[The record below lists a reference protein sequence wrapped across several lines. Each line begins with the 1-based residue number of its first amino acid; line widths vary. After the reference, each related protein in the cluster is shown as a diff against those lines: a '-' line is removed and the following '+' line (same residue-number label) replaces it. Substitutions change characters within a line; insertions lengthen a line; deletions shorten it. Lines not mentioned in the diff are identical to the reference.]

1 MDNIGVTL
9 TVKEQ
14 KRLQVIVELEAG
26 RITGREAADV
36 LGVSL
41 RQVWRLLAAFRR
53 KGAAGLAHGN
63 RGREPVNKTPEAT
76 RERILALAEKRYAD
90 YNDSHFTEK
99 LAQEHGI
106 TVSRPTL
113 RRLRRSIGQGSPR
126 KRRAPRHRK
135 RRERYSQSGML
146 LQLDG
151 SPHDWLEGRG
161 PRLTLLVAI
170 DDATNEVPHALFRE
184 EEDDAGYLELLWRIS
199 ESHGLPLALYTD
211 RHTIFRSPKEAT
223 LEQELAGER
232 PRSQFGRIMDELGV
246 EMKLAYSP
254 QAKGRVE
261 RLLETLQDRLVK
273 ELREAGAASKEE
285 ANQVLERFLPPFN
298 ARFRVPPAQPGSAYR
313 PWPEELKREEIFC
326 FKHQRTVNND
336 NTISFDGKRLQIPP
350 GPDRISYAR
359 ARVEVQQR
367 LDGSLAICYAGRTL
381 VVYEPATSGPVRVGK
396 FTPATPAQPPA
407 QSQPQARDPEPGPKP
422 AVTKAHTPYKPP
434 PDHPWRRYPITAKG
448 ASQPGRHTERQDKPT
463 TG

>member
-1 MDNIGVTL
+1 MDNKGVTL

-14 KRLQVIVELEAG
+14 KRLKVLVELDAK
-26 RITGREAADV
+26 RVTGREAADV

-41 RQVWRLLAAFRR
+41 RHVWRLLAVFREE
-53 KGAAGLAHGN
+53 GAAGLAHGN
-63 RGREPVNKTPEAT
+63 RGREPVNKTPQAL
-76 RERILALAEKRYAD
+76 RERILDLAEEQYFD

-99 LAQEHGI
+99 LEQKHGI
-106 TVSRPTL
+106 KVSRPTL

-135 RRERYSQSGML
+135 RRERYSQKGML

-170 DDATNEVPHALFRE
+170 DDATNEVPNGVFRE
-184 EEDDAGYLELLWRIS
+184 EEDDAGYFELMWGIS
-199 ESHGLPLALYTD
+199 QSHGLPHAVYTD
-211 RHTIFRSPKEAT
+211 QHTIFRSPKQAT
-223 LEQELAGER
+223 LEQELAGVR
-232 PRSQFGRIMDELGV
+232 PRSQFGRVMDALGI
-246 EMKLAYSP
+246 EMILAYSP

-261 RLLETLQDRLVK
+261 RLLGTLQDRLVK
-273 ELREAGAASKEE
+273 ELREAGACTKEK
-285 ANQVLERFLPPFN
+285 ANQVLKRFLPEFN
-298 ARFRVPPAQPGSAYR
+298 VRFNVSPAQPGSAYR
-313 PWPEELKREEIFC
+313 PWPEDLKREEVFC

-367 LDGSLAICYAGRTL
+367 LDGSLAICHKGRTL
-381 VVYEPATSGPVRVGK
+381 VVYEPATSDPVRVGK
-396 FTPATPAQPPA
+396 FTPAMPAQPLPPA
-407 QSQPQARDPEPGPKP
+407 KPRPSKP
-422 AVTKAHTPYKPP
+422 AVVKTRTPYKPA
-434 PDHPWRRYPITAKG
+434 PDHPWRRYPVSAK
-448 ASQPGRHTERQDKPT
+448 AKRPSQQHAQTERQDKPT
-463 TG
+463 NG

>member
-1 MDNIGVTL
+1 MEAKGVTL

-14 KRLQVIVELEAG
+14 KRLQVIVELDAG

-36 LGVSL
+36 LGVCL
-41 RQVWRLLAAFRR
+41 RQVWRLVAAFRR
-53 KGAAGLAHGN
+53 EGAAGLAHGN
-63 RGREPVNKTPEAT
+63 RGREPANKTPQAI
-76 RERILALAEKRYAD
+76 RERIIMLAEERYSD

-106 TVSRPTL
+106 SVSRPTL

-135 RRERYSQSGML
+135 RRERYSQRGML

-170 DDATNEVPHALFRE
+170 DDATNEVPNALFRE
-184 EEDDAGYLELLWRIS
+184 EEDDAGYFELMWGIS
-199 ESHGLPLALYTD
+199 QSHGLPLALYTD

-223 LEQELAGER
+223 VEQELAGER
-232 PRSQFGRIMDELGV
+232 PRSQFERVMAELGV
-246 EMKLAYSP
+246 EMIPAYSP

-261 RLLETLQDRLVK
+261 RVLQTLQDRLVK
-273 ELREAGAASKEE
+273 ELREAGAATKED
-285 ANQVLERFLPPFN
+285 ANRVLRRFLPKFS
-298 ARFRVPPAQPGSAYR
+298 ARFSVPPAQPGSAYR
-313 PWPEELKREEIFC
+313 LWPEDWKRETVFC
-326 FKHQRTVNND
+326 FKHTRTVHND
-336 NTISFDGKRLQIPP
+336 NTISFDGQRLQIPP

-367 LDGSLAICYAGRTL
+367 LDGTLAICYKGRTL
-381 VVYEPATSGPVRVGK
+381 VVYEPATSEPVRVGK
-396 FTPATPAQPPA
+396 FTPAQAPVHIQPQPAQPPV
-407 QSQPQARDPEPGPKP
+407 ARMR
-422 AVTKAHTPYKPP
+422 TPYKPP
-434 PDHPWRRYPITAKG
+434 PDHPWRRYPVSAKTQH
-448 ASQPGRHTERQDKPT
+448 ASSQRTQTERQDKPT
-463 TG
+463 EG